1 MDDLSQIDLI
11 YKKYSSDLN
20 AYLPDGLIQ
29 VDLELL
35 QELNLLSFHKD
46 KNEPGFTRYFQVVES
61 EDRITLMNEQF
72 VVWIVPEKVDNQ
84 SLTYVLIAT
93 NHHEEEPHLEIAFS
107 VAGAY
112 NTSRLVLH
120 LLEKYLIEI
129 QDTEDSLASL
139 RTNKK

>member
-1 MDDLSQIDLI
+1 MDDLSQIDII

-20 AYLPDGLIQ
+20 HYLPDGLIQ

-61 EDRITLMNEQF
+61 DDRITLMNEQF
-72 VVWIVPEKVDNQ
+72 IIWIVPEKVDNQ

-93 NHHEEEPHLEIAFS
+93 NQEEPHLEIAFS

-129 QDTEDSLASL
+129 QDIEDSLASL
-139 RTNKK
+139 KSTNH